1 MKIRKEVVEAAEY
14 IEDVLNRLEYEV
26 ECPIVG
32 ESSTHV
38 NDVTTNKAKDNK
50 VQLSNKKMLKVQKL

>member
-14 IEDVLNRLEYEV
+14 IEDILNRLEYEV

-32 ESSTHV
+32 ESTTHV
-38 NDVTTNKAKDNK
+38 NDVTTNKAKDKK
-50 VQLSNKKMLKVQKL
+50 V